1 MTLLA
6 GHRGWRS
13 LCRQKSG
20 DLIGLIECCRE
31 EHRLV
36 QDFQDCDDRGSFDIC
51 QLPSTRR
58 PAHPS
63 EHGFSHFTLLAR
75 VSPFFA
81 CYMRGIRPAWFT
93 HNLQTR
99 SPRMP
104 IGCGDVNPPQES
116 LYAQVRKTTRS
127 AVPRVNH
134 SSFTSFR
141 LGGRLF
147 FWCFTSVACLVK
159 RVRVKNH

>member
-1 MTLLA
+1 MAFVVQAKEWGLDRVDRVLQGRA
-6 GHRGWRS
+6 QACARFPR
-13 LCRQKSG
+13 LRRQGK
-20 DLIGLIECCRE
+20 LR
-31 EHRLV
+31 H
-36 QDFQDCDDRGSFDIC
+36 
-51 QLPSTRR
+51 LPTALNSSTS
-58 PAHPS
+58 PPL
-63 EHGFSHFTLLAR
+63 GAR
-75 VSPFFA
+75 VLPFFA